1 MQVMRVGVGG
11 RFDREG
17 KIVLLRLKLHELERG
32 SVGKIN
38 IWIELCGLN
47 KRKKKDQCVTFTTK
61 RLLYI
66 FMNIFSNLTKNIIT
80 CLQD

>member
-47 KRKKKDQCVTFTTK
+47 KRKKKRSGRPFYNQKVVIYFHE
-61 RLLYI
+61 YI
-66 FMNIFSNLTKNIIT
+66 
-80 CLQD
+80 

>member
-47 KRKKKDQCVTFTTK
+47 KKK
-61 RLLYI
+61 
-66 FMNIFSNLTKNIIT
+66 
-80 CLQD
+80 